1 MIPVIGF
8 SGWGGSGKTTLLER
22 LIPLLRD
29 QGHRVGVIKHHGHE
43 EQEEDPSGIGMKDT
57 DRYLSAGA
65 KAVSL
70 IQRDMVF
77 EDGLSDLAKE
87 KVDLI
92 LFEGFKYLP
101 QPRFFV
107 ERSGII
113 TTSVMP
119 KECLGIISDDIGGND
134 RHKIWFHRDDIQGI
148 ADYLERLLK
157 GEQLHGQYHI
167 KR

>member
-1 MIPVIGF
+1 MVPVVGF
-8 SGWGGSGKTTLLER
+8 SGWAGSGKTTLLER
-22 LIPLLRD
+22 LIPLLND
-29 QGHRVGVIKHHGHE
+29 QGHRVGVIKHHGHTEIVE
-43 EQEEDPSGIGMKDT
+43 EPSDAGMKDT
-57 DRYLSAGA
+57 DRYRSAGA

-70 IQRDMVF
+70 IQRDMDF
-77 EDGLSDLAKE
+77 EDGLSDLYKE

-92 LFEGFKYLP
+92 LFEGFKNLP

-119 KECLGIISDDIGGND
+119 KECLGIISDDIEGND

-167 KR
+167 ER